1 VGALAFSVHIF
12 TALGAGFALLAMV
25 AAVAHDW
32 ALMFGWLGVALIID
46 GIDGTFARAVDT
58 RANAPR
64 WSGEVLDLVVDFT
77 TYVFVPAYAIVAA
90 DLMPREWALPAGF
103 IVAVTAALYFAD
115 HIMKAEDNHFVG
127 FPAVWN
133 LIAFYLLLVR
143 PAPWIAVMS
152 IAAFAVMT
160 FLPIKFVHPVRVRR
174 LRWLNTIALVLWSV
188 LAVVALFQGL
198 APWPWVTAA
207 LCLIGGYF
215 LVAGLVPARG
225 VAT

>member
-1 VGALAFSVHIF
+1 VGALAFSIHIF
-12 TALGAGFALLAMV
+12 TACGAGVALLAMV
-25 AAVAHDW
+25 AAVEHDW
-32 ALMFGWLGVALIID
+32 ALMFAWLGAALIID

-77 TYVFVPAYAIVAA
+77 TYVFVPAYAIVSA
-90 DLMPREWALPAGF
+90 DLMPPEWALPAGF

-115 HIMKAEDNHFVG
+115 HNMKSEDNHFVG